1 MTAPSTGR
9 VAPRLNIGDALHDGW
24 QAFCRTPGTFAL
36 FAMLLWGLQIGFQ
49 LLQSRLGADG
59 AFSNRPSDWLL
70 AVMGLVGS
78 IASYLWGRIGIVR
91 GALRSLDGHR
101 PRFIELCGWDDG
113 PILRLFWSSL
123 LLNVLQVG
131 AILLIVLGVGG
142 PMAFLAYQGQSG
154 GGAVMPGPDLVLIVL
169 LVLLV
174 LLLGLWLVAVIYL
187 RVNQQFLGQIAL
199 NEKLGPWATLQR
211 GRSLADPHWPLLLL
225 LLLIESMLCLFGV
238 LACFVGFFVAWPVVL
253 CITTAAYRQLLVLE
267 AAKRP
272 ASGASPAA

>member
-1 MTAPSTGR
+1 MTAPSPGR

-24 QAFCRTPGTFAL
+24 QAFCRTPGTFVL

-70 AVMGLVGS
+70 ALVGLVGA
-78 IASYLWGRIGIVR
+78 IASYFWGRIGIVR

-101 PRFIELCGWDDG
+101 PRFSELCRWDDG

-123 LLNVLQVG
+123 LLNGLQVG

-142 PMAFLAYQGQSG
+142 PMVHRAYQGQSG
-154 GGAVMPGPDLVLIVL
+154 GSAVVLGPDLVLIVL

-199 NEKLGPWATLQR
+199 NEDLGPWATLQR
-211 GRSLADPHWPLLLL
+211 GRTLADPHWPLLLL
-225 LLLIESMLCLFGV
+225 LLLIESMLCVFGV
-238 LACFVGFFVAWPVVL
+238 LACFVGFFVAWPMVL

-267 AAKRP
+267 SAKRGFSTP
-272 ASGASPAA
+272 SP